1 LWQRLNS
8 FKRNICYAYTIP
20 NFNREQTEKKTKRNE
35 ARNEPT
41 LCTLFVCMLAIAG
54 QSAEQNGMKFVEGT
68 HG

>member
-1 LWQRLNS
+1 M
-8 FKRNICYAYTIP
+8 P
-20 NFNREQTEKKTKRNE
+20 NFNPEQTEKTKRNE

-54 QSAEQNGMKFVEGT
+54 QTAEQNGMKFVEGT